1 MKKMIF
7 IEPKAPG
14 FHIFLRFPLPRIGNF
29 ILAALM
35 KQRGWEVEVIIEE
48 LQKID
53 FEKIKAADLIG
64 ISTITPTAGRAY
76 VIADKTR
83 EMGIPVI
90 MGGPH
95 VTFLPEEALEH
106 ADFVVRS
113 EGEHA
118 LMALVDALE
127 NGNDYSKVPNL
138 SYKLNG
144 KIVHNP
150 IESFLADLDELPYPD
165 FSVSKGDNHFIAGQR
180 IIPIQ
185 TSRGCPFDCSFCSV
199 TGMFGKKY
207 RFRSTE
213 NIIEELRQYNKK
225 NYFIFFYDDNFTAN
239 RKRARE
245 LLLAMINA
253 DFHFHWSTQVRV
265 DVAKDVELVKLMKR
279 AGCHTVFVG
288 FESVNPESLIA
299 MKKNQTVA
307 EIANAIDVIQG
318 NGIHIHGMFVYGF
331 DEDSWQT
338 VKETVKFAK
347 KVQLTSMQF
356 LILTPFPGSE
366 FYKRMLSE
374 NRIVIK
380 DWSFY
385 DAHHV
390 VFKPQKFSLLN
401 LQRAQIYSHTKV
413 YTILEMSKK
422 LFNKNL
428 VGLGL
433 AYYARGI
440 NRMWQKKSKVYMKK
454 LKSTRPGRESFEFD
468 DYRVNIVLDEEKAQ
482 V

>member
-14 FHIFLRFPLPRIGNF
+14 FHIFVRFPLPRIGNF

-35 KQRGWEVEVIIEE
+35 KRRGWAVEVIIEE
-48 LQKID
+48 QQKID
-53 FEKIKAADLIG
+53 FELIKSADLIG
-64 ISTITPTAGRAY
+64 ISTITPTIGRAY
-76 VIADKTR
+76 AIADKTR

-127 NGNDYSKVPNL
+127 NGKDYSKVPNL
-138 SYKLNG
+138 SYKSNG
-144 KIVHNP
+144 KIIHNP
-150 IESFLADLDELPYPD
+150 VEPFLTNLDELPYPD
-165 FSVSKGDNHFIAGQR
+165 FSISKGDNYFIAGQR
-180 IIPIQ
+180 IIPVQ

-207 RFRSTE
+207 RYRSTE

-225 NYFIFFYDDNFTAN
+225 DYFIFFYDDNFTAN
-239 RKRARE
+239 RRRARE
-245 LLLAMINA
+245 LLQAMIDA

-265 DVAKDVELVKLMKR
+265 DVAKDAELVQLMKK
-279 AGCHTVFVG
+279 AGCHTVFIG
-288 FESVNPESLIA
+288 FESVNPESLLA

-307 EIANAIDVIQG
+307 EIVNAIEVIQG

-331 DEDSWQT
+331 DEDNWDT

-374 NRIVIK
+374 DRIIIK
-380 DWSFY
+380 DWSLY
-385 DAHHV
+385 DAHHA
-390 VFKPQKFSLLN
+390 VFKPKKFSLFD

-413 YTILEMSKK
+413 YTFLEMSKK
-422 LFNKNL
+422 LLNKNL

-433 AYYARGI
+433 AYYARGV
-440 NRMWQKKSKVYMKK
+440 NRMWQKKNKSYMKK
-454 LKSTRPGRESFEFD
+454 LNSAGPDRESVEFK
-468 DYRVNIVLDEEKAQ
+468 DYKQNIVLDEEKAS